1 MMRDELLILP
11 IYKFVFERNSGVENF
26 DNGSLKIVLKKQ
38 GNDIIMSWIG
48 QSDER
53 NPAALLNPYLD
64 SVIRDFQGKGVT
76 IEYETLEYMN
86 SLTVPSIIQF
96 LKKLDISGI
105 STVVTYNAKSKWQ
118 RASFK
123 AIETLSLMMKN
134 IKVRGR

>member
-1 MMRDELLILP
+1 MR
-11 IYKFVFERNSGVENF
+11 NF
-26 DNGSLKIVLKKQ
+26 DNKSLKIILNKQ
-38 GNDIIMSWIG
+38 GNSVIMSWIG

-64 SVIRDFQGKGVT
+64 SLIRDFKGKEVT
-76 IEYETLEYMN
+76 IEYESLEYMN

-96 LKKLDISGI
+96 LKKLDINAI
-105 STVVTYNAKSKWQ
+105 RTVVTYNASSKWQ

-134 IKVRGR
+134 IKVRGK

>member
-1 MMRDELLILP
+1 M
-11 IYKFVFERNSGVENF
+11 KNF
-26 DNGSLKIVLKKQ
+26 DNGALKIVLRKE

-96 LKKLDISGI
+96 LKKLDINGI
-105 STVVTYNAKSKWQ
+105 STVVTYDAESKWQ

-123 AIETLSLMMKN
+123 AIETLSLMMRN
-134 IKVRGR
+134 IRVKGR